1 MDPDAVHPVLGVS
14 ANGAIA
20 HLSDILTGYGVDAY
34 CAAVALLRSGLPG
47 FWDDSRPVTCPC
59 AVPKCGSM
67 TFSFVLLWNFRCP
80 STGVRVGV
88 LSRIGIALDSDL
100 LKRFDR
106 SIERR
111 GYTNRSEAFR
121 DLIRERLVAEQTAAP
136 DAIVVGTVT
145 LIYDHHAHGVSEKLT
160 EAQHAQHELVVSTSH
175 AHLDHDSCLEVLIV
189 HGKSAKVEQFADRL
203 IGLKGVQ
210 HGRLVMSVPALGHS
224 QSNGRKHDHKH

>member
-1 MDPDAVHPVLGVS
+1 M
-14 ANGAIA
+14 
-20 HLSDILTGYGVDAY
+20 
-34 CAAVALLRSGLPG
+34 
-47 FWDDSRPVTCPC
+47 
-59 AVPKCGSM
+59 
-67 TFSFVLLWNFRCP
+67 
-80 STGVRVGV
+80 GV

-121 DLIRERLVAEQTAAP
+121 DLIRDRLVTEQTAAP
-136 DAIVVGTVT
+136 DSTVVGTIT

-160 EAQHAQHELVVSTSH
+160 ELQHAHHELVVSTSH

-189 HGKSAKVEQFADRL
+189 HGRSAKVEEFADRL

-210 HGRLVMSVPALGHS
+210 HGRLVMTVPAHAIEHSHPRGHKQS
-224 QSNGRKHDHKH
+224 QKH

>member
-1 MDPDAVHPVLGVS
+1 M
-14 ANGAIA
+14 
-20 HLSDILTGYGVDAY
+20 
-34 CAAVALLRSGLPG
+34 
-47 FWDDSRPVTCPC
+47 
-59 AVPKCGSM
+59 
-67 TFSFVLLWNFRCP
+67 
-80 STGVRVGV
+80 GV

-121 DLIRERLVAEQTAAP
+121 DLIRDRLVAERTANP

-145 LIYDHHAHGVSEKLT
+145 LIYDHHASGITEKLT
-160 EAQHAQHELVVSTSH
+160 EAQHAHHELVVSTSH

-189 HGKSAKVEQFADRL
+189 HGKAARVEQFADLL

-210 HGRLVMSVPALGHS
+210 HGRLVMTVPQQALTHEHGDGAKPKHS
-224 QSNGRKHDHKH
+224 HKH